1 MNILGHLT
9 VLPQLPPSLSPLAE
23 LAADLR
29 WTWRADMRA
38 LFRSIDPELWEASGH
53 NPVRFLR
60 DVDQSRLDAAAD
72 DQDYLGRIG
81 RVMASLAAD
90 DQDGGWFASEGPG
103 AAEAGSQGAQA
114 GSDPAPLYAYF
125 CAEYGWHEAV
135 TLYSGGLG
143 ILAGDHTK
151 AAADLGVPLLA
162 VGLWYPEGYF
172 HQRVASDGR
181 QEAVFERKLPFELPL
196 TQVVGADGQP
206 LRVPLKLFGRSLQVG
221 AWQARVG
228 SVPVV
233 LLDIDLP
240 ENRPEDRQLLGRLYG
255 GDQRTRIAQE
265 MVLGVAGVRMLRAM
279 GAAPTSWHMNEGH
292 SAFMALERCR
302 ELVADGL
309 SFEAAREEVAAST
322 LFTVHTPVAAGND
335 AFPFELVSEAFGG
348 AWSDLGLSREAFLE
362 LGSADH
368 GWGAVYS
375 MPALA
380 IRFTSGRNGVAELHG
395 ETSRRIWSELWP
407 GVPQEEVPIG
417 HVTNGVHLATWMAP
431 EVQELVGR
439 ALPADWR
446 QRTDDTAMWRAVTK
460 LDPAELWA
468 ARKALKAQS
477 VRFLR
482 RRVLRQL
489 GRQQARPTDLAH
501 SGDLFDANALTIGFA
516 RRFATYKR
524 ATLVFRDLA
533 RLEALLSDPQRP
545 VQLVFAGKAHPAD
558 GEGQALIQRI
568 HQLSQ
573 TAGFADKV
581 LFIEDYDMAIG
592 RALTRGV
599 DVWLNNPRRP
609 LEASGTSGQKAAMNG
624 ILNLSVLDGWWPEGF
639 DGGNGWA
646 IGGHRGYQDEAR
658 ADEADADELYELLEQ
673 EVVPLY
679 YQRDDDGVPRGW
691 MERAARAIAS
701 VTPRFNAERMVK
713 DYVRLY
719 YAPASRRG
727 AAFARDGHA
736 LAVELAG
743 WRQEVRQGWPSVRL
757 EGLVSAGDAR
767 GANPWHMGEEIE
779 LQALLDPGD
788 YRDEAGVRVEVVYG
802 AERDGLQHGLRTA
815 AMARVGQEADG
826 RWRYAVRLRPEISGR
841 LVYGIRAYPSH
852 AALPNA
858 FDGVTPVWA

>member
-1 MNILGHLT
+1 MSILGHLT
-9 VLPQLPPSLSPLAE
+9 VLPQLPPTLGLLAE
-23 LAADLR
+23 MAADLR
-29 WTWRADMRA
+29 WTWRADVRA

-53 NPVRFLR
+53 NPVSFLR

-72 DQDYLGRIG
+72 DQDYVDRIG
-81 RVMASLAAD
+81 RVAASLAAED
-90 DQDGGWFASEGPG
+90 RDGGWFASDGPG
-103 AAEAGSQGAQA
+103 AAEPTGDGA
-114 GSDPAPLYAYF
+114 APLYAYF
-125 CAEYGWHEAV
+125 CAEYGWHEAI

-181 QEAVFERKLPFELPL
+181 QEAVFERKFPFELPL
-196 TQVVGADGQP
+196 TQVTGADGQP
-206 LRVPLKLFGRSLQVG
+206 LRVPLKLFGRALQVG

-228 SVPVV
+228 GVPVV
-233 LLDIDLP
+233 LLDLDLP
-240 ENRPEDRQLLGRLYG
+240 ENRPEDRQWLARLYG

-279 GAAPTSWHMNEGH
+279 GAAPSSWHMNEGH

-302 ELVADGL
+302 ELVAAGL
-309 SFEAAREEVAAST
+309 SFEAAREAVAANT

-335 AFPFELVSEAFGG
+335 AFPFELVAEAFSG
-348 AWSDLGLSREAFLE
+348 AWTELGLSREAFLE

-368 GWGAVYS
+368 GWGPVYS

-431 EVQELVGR
+431 EIQELVGR
-439 ALPADWR
+439 TLPADWR
-446 QRTDDTAMWRAVTK
+446 QRSDDTVMWRAVTG
-460 LDPAELWA
+460 LAADELWS

-524 ATLVFRDLA
+524 ATLVFRDMGRLA
-533 RLEALLSDPQRP
+533 ALLSDPQRP

-558 GEGQALIQRI
+558 GEGQALIQHI

-573 TAGFADKV
+573 TPDFAGKV
-581 LFIEDYDMAIG
+581 VFVEDYDMAVG

-679 YQRDDDGVPRGW
+679 YQRDEDGVPRAW

-719 YAPASRRG
+719 YAPASQRG
-727 AAFARDGHA
+727 AAFAADGHA
-736 LAVELAG
+736 LALEVAA
-743 WRQEVRQGWPSVRL
+743 WRQQVEQTWPTVRL
-757 EGLVSAGDAR
+757 EGLVSAGDAD
-767 GANPWHMGEEIE
+767 GANPWRIGEEID
-779 LQALLDPGD
+779 LQALLDLGD
-788 YRDEAGVRVEVVYG
+788 YQDDAGVRVEVVYG
-802 AERDGLQHGLRTA
+802 AERDELQHGLRTVE
-815 AMARVGQEADG
+815 MTRLTKEADG
-826 RWRYAVRLRPEISGR
+826 RWRYGLRLRPEISGR

-852 AALPNA
+852 PGLPNA